1 MRTLQLYRDKL
12 PRDPKP
18 PKHMEKEWKIYT
30 KTGDKGET
38 SLIGGERVPKS
49 HERIEAYGTLD
60 ELNAFVGHVYD
71 LSGDPWVRDLLLRVQ
86 DRVFVIESQ
95 FAAGSENAMQGLP
108 AIAEEDILQLESAI
122 DHMNETL
129 PVLSS
134 FILPSGHPLVS
145 ATHVARTVC
154 RRAERCMVRVSRD
167 LPSDRIGIK
176 YINRLSDFLFVLA
189 RKLAYDN
196 HAEEILWKAPREK

>member
-1 MRTLQLYRDKL
+1 
-12 PRDPKP
+12 
-18 PKHMEKEWKIYT
+18 MEKEWKIYT

-95 FAAGSENAMQGLP
+95 FAAGSENALQGLP

-122 DHMNETL
+122 DHMNENL

-196 HAEEILWKAPREK
+196 HAEEILWKPPREK

>member
-1 MRTLQLYRDKL
+1 
-12 PRDPKP
+12 
-18 PKHMEKEWKIYT
+18 MEKEWKIYT

-38 SLIGGERVPKS
+38 ALIGGERVLKS

-60 ELNAFVGHVYD
+60 ELNAFVALVHD
-71 LSGDPWVRDLLLRVQ
+71 QTDDNWVRAILLRVQ
-86 DRVFVIESQ
+86 DRVFVIESH
-95 FAAGSENAMQGLP
+95 FAAGNENALQGLP
-108 AIAEEDILQLESAI
+108 LIEEEDILELETAI
-122 DHMNETL
+122 DKMNETL
-129 PVLSS
+129 PPLSS

-167 LPSDRIGIK
+167 LPTDHTGIK

-196 HAEEILWKAPREK
+196 HAVEVLWKPAREK